1 MTHVLVVDDEPAIVE
16 IVRDYLVDAGYR
28 VSSARSG
35 EEALAVFRSVLPDLI
50 VLDLGLPGV
59 DGLDVARTVRRS
71 SSVPIIV
78 LTARG
83 DETDR
88 IVGLELGAD
97 DYVTKPFSPRE
108 LLARVRAVLRRTG
121 VGDEDEGRAVA
132 VGDLVV
138 DPGQRLVEVGGRP
151 VQLTATEFDLLA
163 RMATAPGRVF
173 TRNQLLEGIHG
184 VAVDAGAR
192 AIDAHV
198 KNLRRKI
205 EDEPHRPRR
214 LVTVHGVG
222 YRLVPADA

>member
-1 MTHVLVVDDEPAIVE
+1 MSGPCC
-16 IVRDYLVDAGYR
+16 AGR
-28 VSSARSG
+28 V
-35 EEALAVFRSVLPDLI
+35 F
-50 VLDLGLPGV
+50 
-59 DGLDVARTVRRS
+59 
-71 SSVPIIV
+71 
-78 LTARG
+78 
-83 DETDR
+83 
-88 IVGLELGAD
+88 
-97 DYVTKPFSPRE
+97 
-108 LLARVRAVLRRTG
+108 
-121 VGDEDEGRAVA
+121 GDEDEGRAVA